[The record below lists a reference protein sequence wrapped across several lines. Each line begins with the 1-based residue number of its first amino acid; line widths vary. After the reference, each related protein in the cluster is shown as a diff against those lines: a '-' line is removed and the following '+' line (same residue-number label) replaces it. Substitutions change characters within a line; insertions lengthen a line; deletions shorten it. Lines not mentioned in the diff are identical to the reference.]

1 MGRSGNPGR
10 GGGLGSGRGGRGKGG
25 WNKKKNSNSDKKE
38 TTNKKYLFT
47 LLQSTVD
54 VRVSAYET
62 TLKKMYQQL
71 MKDIKTYPE
80 DVIDS
85 LKSEKKKDVKNHEKM
100 KTAKPADKSE
110 EAKEEARLQNEAY
123 KLDFVNR
130 EQDARMRERTLDSNL
145 RVAYNIIFSNFCDKE
160 LQSRLEHKEN
170 FNKDIE
176 NDPFNLLAA
185 IKEMMHTTSHEK
197 LIYPFE
203 TLWTSLAAL
212 FKLKQEKEEK
222 LSDYYDK
229 MKAFSVQVKKYL
241 PDEVLHQFVEGLDM
255 YQKEKSDLDK
265 QKEMKKGAWNQ
276 MIALGFLYN
285 SDCERYGKL
294 LKDYQT
300 DFADSKDIFPK
311 DLVNMRERMSIA
323 CNEDKFLKKKNKDK
337 DNKDKGKDTNSNENV
352 TYASS
357 FAQVVQGKKVC
368 WVCGGD
374 HLANVCPHRAP

>member
-10 GGGLGSGRGGRGKGG
+10 GGGRGSGRGGRGKGG

-85 LKSEKKKDVKNHEKM
+85 LKSDKKKDVTSNVQL
-100 KTAKPADKSE
+100 KTAKAADTT
-110 EAKEEARLQNEAY
+110 ADAIEEARLKNEAY
-123 KLDFVNR
+123 KLDYVNQ
-130 EQDARMRERTLDSNL
+130 EQDAHMRERTLDTNL
-145 RVAYNIIFSNFCDKE
+145 WVAYNIIFSNFCDKE

-170 FNKDIE
+170 FNKEIE

-203 TLWTSLAAL
+203 TLWTSLAA
-212 FKLKQEKEEK
+212 
-222 LSDYYDK
+222 Y
-229 MKAFSVQVKKYL
+229 
-241 PDEVLHQFVEGLDM
+241 
-255 YQKEKSDLDK
+255 
-265 QKEMKKGAWNQ
+265 
-276 MIALGFLYN
+276 
-285 SDCERYGKL
+285 
-294 LKDYQT
+294 
-300 DFADSKDIFPK
+300 
-311 DLVNMRERMSIA
+311 
-323 CNEDKFLKKKNKDK
+323 
-337 DNKDKGKDTNSNENV
+337 SN
-352 TYASS
+352 
-357 FAQVVQGKKVC
+357 
-368 WVCGGD
+368 
-374 HLANVCPHRAP
+374 